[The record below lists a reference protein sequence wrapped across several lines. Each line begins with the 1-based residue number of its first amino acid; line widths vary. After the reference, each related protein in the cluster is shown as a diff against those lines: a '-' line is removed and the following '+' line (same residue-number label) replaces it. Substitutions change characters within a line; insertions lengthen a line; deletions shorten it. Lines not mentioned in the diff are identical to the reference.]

1 MIDNMQLSK
10 ENSTII
16 VYDRFNSLVSIVS
29 ILFLCISY
37 SFVSSVHI
45 GLGLIFIYI
54 IGILFLRLW
63 TKSRFISNIFNLF
76 FCIYGL
82 YLLLTQIV
90 FINGI
95 QDGYFFHIDASK
107 SFFYQTEL
115 YIDGASWSNL
125 LQHCMLIYPD
135 YPFAQVIF
143 SVWWL
148 IGEQIGVD
156 LSQVRFFLRIQDL
169 FFGPF
174 ILSIIALYL
183 RENNFDKVQILRLC
197 LLFGLFSYL
206 LITSVI
212 FSRDLHVAFF
222 YTLLGYYSLSNE
234 KHKFIYL
241 KFFVLILLVAGFR
254 IENGLF
260 AICFPLYYYYRYR
273 KFTQLTYL
281 TIFLVAVVFILSG
294 GLTLF
299 LNMRDAFNEH
309 TVSLGDGLYN
319 KFNSLPFPL
328 NMFFNS
334 IYSYISPFPF
344 IQYIADP
351 NAGLFAI
358 TSIVSP
364 FLRVV
369 MLLTVAIFI
378 KRNHTDFTTKLMFAI
393 IIVYICSCS
402 LIEPNLRR
410 TFAIVPILFMVFCTK
425 FYLLNRITRNNI
437 IKIAVASLLLI
448 NLPATVFVL
457 IK

>member
-143 SVWWL
+143 SGWWL

-174 ILSIIALYL
+174 ILIPS
-183 RENNFDKVQILRLC
+183 
-197 LLFGLFSYL
+197 
-206 LITSVI
+206 
-212 FSRDLHVAFF
+212 LHFI
-222 YTLLGYYSLSNE
+222 SE
-234 KHKFIYL
+234 K
-241 KFFVLILLVAGFR
+241 
-254 IENGLF
+254 
-260 AICFPLYYYYRYR
+260 
-273 KFTQLTYL
+273 
-281 TIFLVAVVFILSG
+281 TIS
-294 GLTLF
+294 
-299 LNMRDAFNEH
+299 
-309 TVSLGDGLYN
+309 
-319 KFNSLPFPL
+319 
-328 NMFFNS
+328 
-334 IYSYISPFPF
+334 
-344 IQYIADP
+344 
-351 NAGLFAI
+351 
-358 TSIVSP
+358 
-364 FLRVV
+364 
-369 MLLTVAIFI
+369 
-378 KRNHTDFTTKLMFAI
+378 TKCK
-393 IIVYICSCS
+393 Y
-402 LIEPNLRR
+402 
-410 TFAIVPILFMVFCTK
+410 
-425 FYLLNRITRNNI
+425 
-437 IKIAVASLLLI
+437 
-448 NLPATVFVL
+448 
-457 IK
+457 